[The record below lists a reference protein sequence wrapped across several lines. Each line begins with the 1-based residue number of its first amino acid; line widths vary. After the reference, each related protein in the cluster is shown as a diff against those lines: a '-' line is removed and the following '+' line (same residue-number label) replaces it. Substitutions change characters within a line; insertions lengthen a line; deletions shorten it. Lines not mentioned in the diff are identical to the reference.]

1 MLLLVDVDFKQ
12 VQLNLNELQ
21 LITQMVPDFLY
32 AAMNFNIE
40 SPSVFKNHS
49 SYI

>member
-1 MLLLVDVDFKQ
+1 MLLLADVDLRQ

-21 LITQMVPDFLY
+21 LITQTFPDLLY
-32 AAMNFNIE
+32 TAMNFNIE
-40 SPSVFKNHS
+40 SPYVFKNHS